1 MGLTDF
7 SNPELMTNYIR
18 MTREEDF
25 PIRLLVAYGPPFVK
39 KPFEEALDSP
49 RTSCVTGMKKCTS
62 AR

>member
-39 KPFEEALDSP
+39 KTLP
-49 RTSCVTGMKKCTS
+49 GS
-62 AR
+62 AGFRPGRHASRA